1 MDILFLLLPLSFI
14 LVTIIVGC
22 AVWAVQSR
30 QFEDLSSPAT
40 RILSDD
46 DEKQSLIDS
55 NTKQS

>member
-40 RILSDD
+40 RILNDD
-46 DEKQSLIDS
+46 DEKQSLVKTNS
-55 NTKQS
+55 NQS